1 MPVTLTI
8 NGRPITAPE
17 GATILDAA
25 RAAGIH
31 IPTLCHHPDLST
43 VGACRM
49 CVVTVEKAKG
59 LQTACTTPVFEGMV
73 VDTESKDARDT
84 RRFVLE
90 MLLSDHPNECMKCEV
105 NGDCELQD
113 LVYEYDVPWPE
124 GHGKRHTYPI
134 DPDPNPFIFIDRNKC
149 IYCSRCIRACSEIQN
164 RDVWNFAYRGFKSK
178 LVAGADQKL
187 LDARCESC
195 GQCVAYCPVGAL
207 YDKMSLGQGRTSQI
221 TKVRTTCSYC
231 GVGCNFDLNVR
242 NGKVVRVTSAPDAPV
257 NGMATCVKGRYGYDY
272 VHHPDRLTRPMARAK
287 WLDPV
292 ELDRRLAEGVWRYIT
307 PAPATPQAGTPS
319 GASPLGPEADAE
331 ARPHR
336 RTGKYTRFAESY
348 KGASAKEEEHVATP
362 QAGTPPAREA
372 KPGRASGANRKT
384 SPWVEV
390 DWDTAL
396 DVVARK
402 FAAIK
407 AESGGDALAM
417 LTSAKCTSEENY
429 LVNKLARQVIGTNN
443 IDHCARL

>member
-1 MPVTLTI
+1 MTITLTI
-8 NGRPITAPE
+8 NNQRVVAPD
-17 GATILDAA
+17 GATILEAA
-25 RAAGIH
+25 RDAGIR
-31 IPTLCHHPDLST
+31 IPTLCHHPDLSN
-43 VGACRM
+43 VGACRL
-49 CVVTVEKAKG
+49 CVVSVERARG
-59 LQTACTTPVFEGMV
+59 VQTACTTPVFEGMV

-84 RRFVLE
+84 RRFVLG

-105 NGDCELQD
+105 NGACELQD

-124 GHGKRHTYPI
+124 HDGKRHTYPI

-149 IYCSRCIRACSEIQN
+149 VLCTRCVRACAEIQN
-164 RDVWNFAYRGFKSK
+164 RDVWNMADRGFGSK
-178 LVAGADQKL
+178 LVAGADQNL

-207 YDKMSLGQGRTSQI
+207 YDKMSLGQGRASQI

-242 NGKVVRVTSAPDAPV
+242 NGKIVRVTTAPDAPV

-272 VHHPDRLTRPMARAK
+272 VHHPDRLTRPMVRAQ
-287 WLDPV
+287 WLDA
-292 ELDRRLAEGVWRYIT
+292 AEMERQIANGVWQIADGKLQIANSKPQMADARKRKRDGHQ
-307 PAPATPQAGTPS
+307 PQAIS
-319 GASPLGPEADAE
+319 
-331 ARPHR
+331 H
-336 RTGKYTRFAESY
+336 K
-348 KGASAKEEEHVATP
+348 
-362 QAGTPPAREA
+362 Q
-372 KPGRASGANRKT
+372 

-396 DVVARK
+396 GVVARK
-402 FAAIK
+402 FAGIK
-407 AESGGDALAM
+407 AESGGDAIAV

-429 LVNKLARQVIGTNN
+429 LVNKLTRQVIGTNN

>member
-8 NGRPITAPE
+8 NKRRVSAPE
-17 GATILDAA
+17 GATILEAA
-25 RAAGIH
+25 KLAGIR
-31 IPTLCHHPDLST
+31 IPTLCHHPELSN

-49 CVVTVEKAKG
+49 CVVSVEKARA

-73 VDTESKDARDT
+73 VDTESKEARDT

-90 MLLSDHPNECMKCEV
+90 TLLSDHPNECMTCEV

-113 LVYEYDVPWPE
+113 LVYEYNVQWPA
-124 GHGKRHTYPI
+124 GSGKRHAYPI
-134 DPDPNPFIFIDRNKC
+134 NPDPNPFIFIDRNKC
-149 IYCSRCIRACSEIQN
+149 ILCGRCVRACAEIQN
-164 RDVWNFAYRGFKSK
+164 RDVWNFAQRGFDSK
-178 LVAGADQKL
+178 LVAGADQNL

-207 YDKMSLGQGRTSQI
+207 YDKMSLGAGRLSQM

-242 NGKVVRVTSAPDAPV
+242 DGKVVRVTSAPDAPV

-272 VHHPDRLTRPMARAK
+272 VHHSDRLTRPLVRAR
-287 WLDPV
+287 WLDAKLV
-292 ELDRRLAEGVWRYIT
+292 EARLASGEWQTREVVQPHAETGPRAAEGKL
-307 PAPATPQAGTPS
+307 A
-319 GASPLGPEADAE
+319 
-331 ARPHR
+331 ARR
-336 RTGKYTRFAESY
+336 
-348 KGASAKEEEHVATP
+348 EHVA
-362 QAGTPPAREA
+362 G
-372 KPGRASGANRKT
+372 GKT
-384 SPWVEV
+384 SPWIEV

-402 FAAIK
+402 LAQIK
-407 AESGGDALAM
+407 AESGSDALAV

-429 LVNKLARQVIGTNN
+429 LVNKLTRQVLGTNN
-443 IDHCARL
+443 VDHCARL